1 MVNPYLTQF
10 ENKNEQDLYD
20 GLIIES
26 IQNMGM
32 DVVYI
37 KKTNQK
43 LDLLFGEDVLKK
55 YQKNYTIEMYLE
67 TYDGFL
73 GDGFMASKFGYQIVK
88 QANFI
93 VSHRRFIEEVQED
106 PSVPVRPMQGDWIYV
121 PLTKDIYEITK
132 ADHEAIFYQ
141 LGRVYVWKLTV
152 EKVKYSS
159 EEIDTNIPDI
169 DRIETIHSLTEGP
182 LFTISLDA
190 GGWGYVTPPTVNI
203 TGGGGTGAIAVATIN
218 LNGNVTGITLTNNG
232 SNYTS
237 APTITI
243 TGGSGHGAKA
253 TARLVDNLSNPK
265 SGANNDLI
273 QTVSDPILDF
283 SEKDPFSGG
292 RY

>member
-106 PSVPVRPMQGDWIYV
+106 PSVPVRPMEGDWIYV